1 VDGGRWREGGVQG
14 RSIET
19 RKRILK
25 VSLRLFA
32 ARGFNATG
40 VAQICSASRVSK
52 GAFYH
57 HFASKQAVFLELM
70 RDWLRGVDVQL
81 ASVMGKAGSVPEGLL
96 AMASEM
102 KHVFQA
108 ADGRLE
114 IFLEFWQ
121 QARRNKAIWK
131 GLMAPYRKYRDLL
144 AQIVKKGMQEGSLRR
159 VNPQA
164 AGQALET
171 LAVGTL
177 LQGVLDPRGERWE
190 QVIGQSV
197 RLLMDGLAV
206 NGHTRRA
213 AGARR

>member
-1 VDGGRWREGGVQG
+1 VQG

-19 RKRILK
+19 RKRILTA
-25 VSLRLFA
+25 SLRLFA

-40 VAQICSASRVSK
+40 VAEICSACGVSK

-57 HFASKQAVFLELM
+57 HFASKQTVFLELM
-70 RDWLRGVDVQL
+70 RDWLQGVDVQL
-81 ASVMGKAGSVPEGLL
+81 EEVMGRARSVPEGLL
-96 AMASEM
+96 AMASQM

-121 QARRNKAIWK
+121 QARRDKAVWK
-131 GLMAPYRKYRDLL
+131 GLMAPYRRYRDLL
-144 AQIVKKGMQEGSLRR
+144 AQIVSKGMREGSFRR
-159 VNPQA
+159 VDPQV

-177 LQGVLDPRGERWE
+177 LQGVLDPRGEQWE
-190 QVIGQSV
+190 RVISRSV
-197 RLLMDGLAV
+197 RLLMDGLLAR
-206 NGHTRRA
+206 TK
-213 AGARR
+213 GARQTSGVGR